1 MKGIPRNHAEAIE
14 LTWCPFKK
22 ERDGITSRTSRKV
35 LHALARK
42 ECVQGECEKCG
53 ITKYEQ
59 QLIVQNRVT
68 MRQVNQVN
76 WKQWGPV
83 KGKDKHGNTTRRI
96 ELLSKS
102 GSVVNLLKLYTKQLN
117 KMSLHQF
124 FKLWQLRNFNM
135 ILENIQPGQVMFVHD
150 FQQNL
155 LLLTQ
160 DEALASHWDHPQLT
174 IHPTCVFYR
183 CPTCPKLVKE
193 DIIHISMDK
202 SHDKNGVNQF
212 ISTTI
217 QHLKDKGITITE
229 IIEFTDHS
237 TSQYKSRF
245 TFNNMTKLDIP
256 CTRHYFGVKHGKG
269 PSDRAGGN
277 FKRTIRSAV
286 KAGHMLLT
294 ADAIEK
300 YCEEH
305 FNHQITCHNIQNT
318 ERDVNAE
325 HDGDGHHV
333 TERDVHRKRD
343 GHSLFKVYNHKV
355 L

>member
-1 MKGIPRNHAEAIE
+1 MKGIPRNHVEAIE

-22 ERDGITSRTSRKV
+22 ECDGITSRTSRKV

-53 ITKYEQ
+53 VTKYEQ

-83 KGKDKHGNTTRRI
+83 KGKDKHENTTRRI

-160 DEALASHWDHPQLT
+160 DEALAYTL
-174 IHPTCVFYR
+174 
-183 CPTCPKLVKE
+183 
-193 DIIHISMDK
+193 
-202 SHDKNGVNQF
+202 
-212 ISTTI
+212 
-217 QHLKDKGITITE
+217 
-229 IIEFTDHS
+229 
-237 TSQYKSRF
+237 
-245 TFNNMTKLDIP
+245 
-256 CTRHYFGVKHGKG
+256 G
-269 PSDRAGGN
+269 PSPVDDPSNVRVLPL
-277 FKRTIRSAV
+277 SYMS
-286 KAGHMLLT
+286 KA
-294 ADAIEK
+294 
-300 YCEEH
+300 CERRH
-305 FNHQITCHNIQNT
+305 HPHI
-318 ERDVNAE
+318 
-325 HDGDGHHV
+325 DGQ
-333 TERDVHRKRD
+333 E
-343 GHSLFKVYNHKV
+343 S
-355 L
+355 